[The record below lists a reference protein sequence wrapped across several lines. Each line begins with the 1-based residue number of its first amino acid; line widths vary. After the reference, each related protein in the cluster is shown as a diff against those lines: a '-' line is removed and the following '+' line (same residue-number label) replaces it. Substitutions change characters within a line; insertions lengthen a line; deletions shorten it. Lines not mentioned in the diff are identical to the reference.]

1 VKIHVRIRQRLHAG
15 PGMEVLHAEGNTLL
29 VNKGTAGTGGTLTQA
44 EFDAMLAN
52 AWTLIATE
60 ISAGALNTAVFDV
73 STFGAQD
80 YIDTTYGQE
89 TVEVCGIGSITVL
102 TV

>member
-1 VKIHVRIRQRLHAG
+1 MKVKIKIRSKIQAG
-15 PGMEVLHAEGNTLL
+15 PGIDVANAEANTIISALP
-29 VNKGTAGTGGTLTQA
+29 GGGSSLTQP

-60 ISAGALNTAVFDV
+60 ISSGALNTAVYDV

-80 YIDTTYGQE
+80 YIDDTFGRE
-89 TVEVCGIGSITVL
+89 TVEVCGVGSITVL
-102 TV
+102 TE